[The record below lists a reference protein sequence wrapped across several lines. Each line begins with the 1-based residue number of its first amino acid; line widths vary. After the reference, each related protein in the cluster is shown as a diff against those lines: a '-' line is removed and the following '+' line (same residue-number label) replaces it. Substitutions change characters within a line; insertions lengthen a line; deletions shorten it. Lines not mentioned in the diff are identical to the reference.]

1 MGTPVFKFVFDR
13 HGRASKNTEGSV
25 ELRITYERKCYYIT
39 TGVRVLKKHW
49 KEPAQ
54 IVNRLDAYELQ
65 RTLDTFL
72 THARTLFNNMSEEGT
87 LDIKTLTKTLSGKLQ
102 KESSKNFVPAQSFIK
117 FCEERAEIRKYGRS
131 VDSCERYDRFLRWF
145 KQWGV
150 IQTFADITDINV
162 LAMDKALARTGMKP
176 YSKWQNYHRFLN
188 SFILDAKEAG
198 FVSRNPYKWLNIAK
212 EKSSGGLGKY
222 LSPDEFRRISE
233 VQPPTRELERARD
246 VFVFQT
252 WTCLSYV
259 DLAAFDAGKLQRMNG
274 RYVYVGKRGKT
285 NQDFTFLLLKP
296 AERILRKYHNH
307 LPIVN
312 NAKYNDNLK
321 ILAVMAG
328 IDKPVSSHW
337 ARHTGATLLLN
348 EGHMDMEV
356 VAKVLGHSSTKIT
369 RQVYAK
375 LLDETVVNAMSAM
388 ELKL

>member
-1 MGTPVFKFVFDR
+1 
-13 HGRASKNTEGSV
+13 
-25 ELRITYERKCYYIT
+25 
-39 TGVRVLKKHW
+39 
-49 KEPAQ
+49 
-54 IVNRLDAYELQ
+54 
-65 RTLDTFL
+65 
-72 THARTLFNNMSEEGT
+72 
-87 LDIKTLTKTLSGKLQ
+87 
-102 KESSKNFVPAQSFIK
+102 
-117 FCEERAEIRKYGRS
+117 
-131 VDSCERYDRFLRWF
+131 
-145 KQWGV
+145 
-150 IQTFADITDINV
+150 
-162 LAMDKALARTGMKP
+162 
-176 YSKWQNYHRFLN
+176 
-188 SFILDAKEAG
+188 
-198 FVSRNPYKWLNIAK
+198 
-212 EKSSGGLGKY
+212 
-222 LSPDEFRRISE
+222 

-285 NQDFTFLLLKP
+285 NQEFTFLLLKP

>member
-25 ELRITYERKCYYIT
+25 ELRITYERKCYYVT

-162 LAMDKALARTGMKP
+162 LAMDKALAGTGMKP

-285 NQDFTFLLLKP
+285 NQEFTFLLLKP

>member
-25 ELRITYERKCYYIT
+25 ELRITYKRKCYYVT

-72 THARTLFNNMSEEGT
+72 TRARTLFNNMSEEGT

-102 KESSKNFVPAQSFIK
+102 KESSKNFIPAQSFIK
-117 FCEERAEIRKYGRS
+117 FCEERAEVRKYGRS
-131 VDSCERYDRFLRWF
+131 ADSCERYDRFLRWF

-150 IQTFADITDINV
+150 IQTFSDITDENI
-162 LAMDKALARTGMKP
+162 LQMDGELVRKGMKP
-176 YSKWQNYHRFLN
+176 YSKWNNYHRFLN

-198 FVSRNPYKWLNIAK
+198 YVKRNPYKWLNIAK

-222 LSPDEFRRISE
+222 LSPEEFRRISE

-285 NQDFTFLLLKP
+285 NQEFTFLLLKP
-296 AERILRKYHNH
+296 AERILRKYNNH

>member
-1 MGTPVFKFVFDR
+1 MGTPVFKFIFDR
-13 HGRASKNTEGSV
+13 RGRASKNTEGSV
-25 ELRITYERKCYYIT
+25 ELRITYKRKCYYVT

-72 THARTLFNNMSEEGT
+72 TRARTLFNNMSEEGT

-102 KESSKNFVPAQSFIK
+102 KESSKNFIPAQSFIK
-117 FCEERAEIRKYGRS
+117 FCEERAEVRKYGRS

-150 IQTFADITDINV
+150 IQTFSDITDENI
-162 LAMDKALARTGMKP
+162 LQMDGELVRKGMKP
-176 YSKWQNYHRFLN
+176 YSKWNNYHRFLN

-285 NQDFTFLLLKP
+285 NQEFTFLLLKP
-296 AERILRKYHNH
+296 AERILRKYNNH

-328 IDKPVSSHW
+328 VDKPVSSHW